1 MNFPLS
7 LARPEIIAL
16 RAYEHAAWD
25 PRLERLHANESPWRS
40 LGDDSQAGLNRYPE
54 PQPHALVEA
63 LAQLYGVESNQVLVG
78 RGSDEAIDLLT
89 RGFCAA
95 GRDAVLVCPPTFG
108 MYAVAAQIQGASVVR
123 VPLLPEMDF
132 ALDTA
137 GVIAA
142 LEPRIKIVYLCTPN
156 NPTGNALAATNVE
169 AVIDACRNRALVVV
183 DEAYAEFSGAPGLAA
198 QLDAHPHVVVLR
210 TLSKAHGMAGARI
223 GTLIATPAIVALL
236 RKIIPPY
243 AIAQPTVEA
252 ALKALQPA
260 EQAVTRARIDELVR
274 ERNRLARELPG
285 CRAVVRVHASAA
297 NFLLVEF
304 HDADAAFRAIAAAG
318 LLVRD
323 FRTQAGLERALRITV
338 GTPQQNDRLI
348 GSLE

>member
-7 LARPEIIAL
+7 LARPEILAL
-16 RAYEHAAWD
+16 RPYEHAAWD

-40 LGDDSQAGLNRYPE
+40 LGDESQAGLNRYPE

-95 GRDAVLVCPPTFG
+95 GQDAVLVCPPTFG

-123 VPLLPEMDF
+123 VPLLAERGF
-132 ALDTA
+132 ALDVA
-137 GVIAA
+137 GLIAA

-156 NPTGNALAATNVE
+156 NPTGNALAAADVA
-169 AVIDACRNRALVVV
+169 AVIEACRDRALVVV
-183 DEAYAEFSGAPGLAA
+183 DEAYAEFSGTPGLAA
-198 QLDAHPHVVVLR
+198 QIGSNPHLVVLR

-223 GTLIATPAIVALL
+223 GTLLATPGIVALL

-243 AIAQPTVEA
+243 AIAQPAVEA

-260 EQAVTRARIDELVR
+260 ERAVTRARIDELVS
-274 ERNRLARELPG
+274 ERSRLARELPA

-304 HDADAAFRAIAAAG
+304 HDAEAAFRAIAAAG

-323 FRTQAGLERALRITV
+323 FRTQAGLGRALRITV

-348 GSLE
+348 GSLK